1 MVIRLALLDHHYRTE
16 WEWTDADLHRATQR
30 LAGWRT
36 ALSGNGGAPA
46 AGLLAKLRERV
57 ADDLDTPGAL
67 ALVDAWAV
75 RTLEHGG
82 TELGAPGLVARAIDR
97 LLGVRV

>member
-1 MVIRLALLDHHYRTE
+1 MNSHARDAEELLDKAAYY
-16 WEWTDADLHRATQR
+16 
-30 LAGWRT
+30 LAREE
-36 ALSGNGGAPA
+36 
-46 AGLLAKLRERV
+46 LRERV

-67 ALVDAWAV
+67 AVVDAWAV